1 MVDTCCKW
9 GLAICIVVTGDHVAG
24 GVIACMVIASVLVF
38 DGRLRVVL
46 SGGELVWCLVGM
58 WLLDFRVAHVGGWAG
73 AYRGGL
79 WILF

>member
-9 GLAICIVVTGDHVAG
+9 GLVVCI
-24 GVIACMVIASVLVF
+24 VIACDVIAGRVIAGMVIASVLIF